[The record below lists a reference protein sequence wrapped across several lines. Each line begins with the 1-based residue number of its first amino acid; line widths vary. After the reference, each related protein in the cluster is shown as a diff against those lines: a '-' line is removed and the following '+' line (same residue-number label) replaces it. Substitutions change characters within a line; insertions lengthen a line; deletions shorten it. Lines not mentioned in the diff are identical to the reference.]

1 MRLKQL
7 LQQVLPG
14 QRPDAEP
21 KEDDDDGGHDE
32 QHHEGDGDPDEG
44 GGVEAEALGHG
55 VEVDH
60 DLLLVVLRQLELH
73 IRRGHN
79 LGMGDVKIKYNCL
92 LITFED
98 LMKI

>member
-14 QRPDAEP
+14 QRPNAEP

-44 GGVEAEALGHG
+44 SRV
-55 VEVDH
+55 
-60 DLLLVVLRQLELH
+60 
-73 IRRGHN
+73 
-79 LGMGDVKIKYNCL
+79 
-92 LITFED
+92 
-98 LMKI
+98 